1 LPGAYPTSVAPQST
15 EPAGTTHSHGWT
27 RNVETSDLGLGCV
40 PMTSPTKKPITNREL
55 VHQAIDDLND
65 DEVEIFYKIFT
76 ERRKHE
82 EPGLALRHAFIE
94 VYRARRSAA
103 SASD

>member
-1 LPGAYPTSVAPQST
+1 
-15 EPAGTTHSHGWT
+15 
-27 RNVETSDLGLGCV
+27 
-40 PMTSPTKKPITNREL
+40 MTSPTKKPMTNREL

-65 DEVEIFYKIFT
+65 DEVEVFYKIFT

-94 VYRARRSAA
+94 VYRARRAAAAA
-103 SASD
+103 SD

>member
-1 LPGAYPTSVAPQST
+1 
-15 EPAGTTHSHGWT
+15 
-27 RNVETSDLGLGCV
+27 
-40 PMTSPTKKPITNREL
+40 MTSPTKKPITNREL